1 MVSFTK
7 TAVKNPRKA
16 IVLPSKHL
24 TDVLKY
30 ALNNENVAR
39 QIEEF
44 NTLVFI
50 CDNASTKPLIKKAFE
65 DLYATK
71 VRKVNTL
78 VTPKGKKKAYIKLRE
93 EGEAANIASKIGII

>member
-7 TAVKNPRKA
+7 SVPKTPRKA
-16 IVLPSKHL
+16 ITLPAQHL
-24 TDVLKY
+24 TDVFKY

-50 CDNASTKPLIKKAFE
+50 CKNGSTKPLIKKAFE
-65 DLYATK
+65 ELYATK
-71 VRKVNTL
+71 VRKVNTMI
-78 VTPKGKKKAYIKLRE
+78 TAKGKKKAYIKLKE